1 MVLTRHSLT
10 ISESKSVFSTN
21 SKKRFDEV
29 QPSEAHS
36 RLAHR
41 FASPSSAQQELNLN
55 QPEEMTRSEL
65 TSESKPLP
73 NRCFAPLRTTSTGQ
87 NLDGLE
93 GMFRLDLFS
102 EAKPRQT

>member
-1 MVLTRHSLT
+1 MRCSPAKHIL
-10 ISESKSVFSTN
+10 
-21 SKKRFDEV
+21 D
-29 QPSEAHS
+29 
-36 RLAHR
+36 
-41 FASPSSAQQELNLN
+41 SPSSAQQELNLN

-73 NRCFAPLRTTSTGQ
+73 NRWFAPLGTTSTGQ